1 MTMADENDT
10 GGGEE
15 LVIEEFGQ
23 NEPDD
28 NQPEQREEG
37 PEDYGL
43 DDDEPQARDKNTQDD
58 DPEEEWEAGGQ
69 KFRVKK
75 SELRAGYMK
84 DADYR
89 QKTAKVA
96 EQYRAADQVIQ
107 RVTMEHQQRA
117 NHLDVFMQSL
127 QRELVGS
134 QPDPRLIDENPQEFL
149 RQTAQYNQRAQLM
162 QQAMAERQGLAQQQQ
177 AMQHQRRAQM
187 LEAEKERLSQAIPEW
202 RDSKAQQAEQK
213 LIADTLSKAGYRPE
227 EIGSIADHR
236 AVVLARKAALYDQMM
251 AVRSKQSPAPLP
263 KPIRPGASGST
274 KTDSVASRARE
285 RLSRNPS
292 DMNALAGL
300 LGSSG
305 F

>member
-1 MTMADENDT
+1 MDEQEN
-10 GGGEE
+10 GGED
-15 LVIEEFGQ
+15 LVIEEFSDAEPEGGQ
-23 NEPDD
+23 ET
-28 NQPEQREEG
+28 EREEG
-37 PEDYGL
+37 PDDYGL
-43 DDDEPQARDKNTQDD
+43 SDDEEPQAREKTTQDD

-69 KFRVKK
+69 TFKVKK

-89 QKTAKVA
+89 QKTAKAA
-96 EQYRAADQVIQ
+96 EQFRAAEQVIQ
-107 RVTMEHQQRA
+107 QVTMEHQQRA

-134 QPDPRLIDENPQEFL
+134 QPDPRLIDDNPQEFL

-177 AMQHQRRAQM
+177 ALQTQRHMQT
-187 LEAEKERLSQAIPEW
+187 LEAESERLSQAIPEW
-202 RDSKAQQAEQK
+202 RDSKAREADKK
-213 LIADTLSKAGYRPE
+213 LITETLSKAGYRPE

-251 AVRSKQSPAPLP
+251 AVRSKQAPAPLP

>member
-1 MTMADENDT
+1 MDEDIQ
-10 GGGEE
+10 GQEPSDDIIDFGDDEAHDSGEQGEE
-15 LVIEEFGQ
+15 LQIDM
-23 NEPDD
+23 PDD
-28 NQPEQREEG
+28 DAG
-37 PEDYGL
+37 PL
-43 DDDEPQARDKNTQDD
+43 DLDELQSKPQDD

-69 KFRVKK
+69 TFKVKK

-96 EQYRAADQVIQ
+96 ERLQAAEQVIQ
-107 RVTMEHQQRA
+107 HVQQEHAQRA
-117 NHLDVFMQSL
+117 NRLDVFMESL

-134 QPDPRLIDENPQEFL
+134 QPDPRLIDDNPQEFL

-162 QQAMAERQGLAQQQQ
+162 HQAMAERQGLAQQQQ
-177 AMQHQRRAQM
+177 AMQAQRHAQ
-187 LEAEKERLSQAIPEW
+187 LLHAEQERLSSAIPEW
-202 RDSKAQQAEQK
+202 RDSKARQAEQR
-213 LIADTLSKAGYRPE
+213 LIADTLQKAGYRPE
-227 EIGSIADHR
+227 EISSVADHR

-251 AVRSKQSPAPLP
+251 AVRAKQSPPPLP
-263 KPIRPGASGST
+263 KPVRPGASGAS
-274 KTDSVASRARE
+274 KTDSVATRARD

>member
-1 MTMADENDT
+1 MDGEENS
-10 GGGEE
+10 GSEE
-15 LVIEEFGQ
+15 LVIEEFG
-23 NEPDD
+23 
-28 NQPEQREEG
+28 EG
-37 PEDYGL
+37 EV
-43 DDDEPQARDKNTQDD
+43 DEPQDVDRDEGPDEYDLDDEQPKAAHKETTQDD

-69 KFRVKK
+69 VFKVKK

-89 QKTAKVA
+89 QKTAKAAELARNA
-96 EQYRAADQVIQ
+96 EQTIQ
-107 RVTMEHQQRA
+107 RVSMEHQQRA
-117 NHLDVFMQSL
+117 NHLDVLMQSL

-134 QPDPRLIDENPQEFL
+134 HPDPRLIDDNPQEFL

-177 AMQHQRRAQM
+177 ALQTQRHMQT
-187 LEAEKERLSQAIPEW
+187 LEAESERLSQAIPEW
-202 RDSKAQQAEQK
+202 RDSKAREADKK
-213 LIADTLSKAGYRPE
+213 LITETLSKAGYRPE

-251 AVRSKQSPAPLP
+251 AVRSKQAPAPLP

>member
-1 MTMADENDT
+1 MADEQET
-10 GGGEE
+10 GGGSED
-15 LVIEEFGQ
+15 LVIDFGDTD
-23 NEPDD
+23 E
-28 NQPEQREEG
+28 PEQQPQEREEG
-37 PEDYGL
+37 PDEYGL
-43 DDDEPQARDKNTQDD
+43 DDDEPQAQTKNTPDD

-69 KFRVKK
+69 TFKVKK

-89 QKTAKVA
+89 QKTAKAA
-96 EQYRAADQVIQ
+96 EQFRAAEQVIE

-134 QPDPRLIDENPQEFL
+134 QPDPRLIDDNPQEFL

-177 AMQHQRRAQM
+177 ALHQQRHSQM
-187 LEAEKERLSQAIPEW
+187 LEAERERLSSAIPEW
-202 RDSKAQQAEQK
+202 RDSKAQQADQK

-227 EIGSIADHR
+227 EISSIADHR

-251 AVRSKQSPAPLP
+251 SVRAKQAPAPLP